1 MCGECIGWIRASQ
14 LSFNSFCLVIKEI
27 HVVLWY
33 TDGRLCV
40 FCQLIPDT
48 FLLCY
53 FQFGLIGIRY
63 WLELIIWFSRKKVK
77 VALSR
82 PTLCYPMDHT
92 DRGILQVRILEW
104 VAIPFFRG
112 SSQPRDQTQVSCTAG
127 RFFTSWATR
136 EAQEQETRHQRRGC
150 MPTLPELSISLGG
163 DNEQI
168 HQRPLHST
176 ATETWCLSRETPR
189 VGQREDDSG
198 TP

>member
-127 RFFTSWATR
+127 RFFTSWATVKPLVFQNIR
-136 EAQEQETRHQRRGC
+136 RLPSNPLYTQYHLLWMETNLWCGWWWF
-150 MPTLPELSISLGG
+150 ISLAP
-163 DNEQI
+163 QSLLSYI
-168 HQRPLHST
+168 FVQYPLFIPCHN
-176 ATETWCLSRETPR
+176 LI
-189 VGQREDDSG
+189 
-198 TP
+198 